1 MGINNSLYD
10 ITNIMHRV
18 EGPEM
23 QSNGSNAPN
32 VEGRVPS
39 QLCHFGK
46 RRAVGTKRDFP
57 CVKQCRGRRVFG
69 GAVNKPYCRPTKGE
83 PYVV

>member
-1 MGINNSLYD
+1 
-10 ITNIMHRV
+10 
-18 EGPEM
+18 M

-46 RRAVGTKRDFP
+46 RRAAGNLVYEKISS
-57 CVKQCRGRRVFG
+57 RVS
-69 GAVNKPYCRPTKGE
+69 VHEVDIMC
-83 PYVV
+83 